1 MANAHRPLIVDL
13 HIPYCIR
20 PEKYQSHFGAV
31 GTNEEKNAYLHA
43 LKREVLSWEG
53 EMDGYEVQAIRLS
66 GGSATVMHPDLL
78 GDVLATVRERL
89 PVARGAEV
97 SFDAL
102 PNTIGTPSLT
112 GIAAGRP
119 NRVELMMRSEDD
131 AELAALDCSFRYE
144 HVQNAMLFLGKFHMN
159 NIGLTVNYGI
169 PGQTEVS
176 WHNTLHACVIMH
188 PAHITVA
195 PLAVTDAPG
204 MPDEDTRFAL
214 YAHACAYLAEN
225 GYVQYGAGQFCLPH
239 HEYLCEALAMDGAD
253 VVGMGVG
260 AVSAF
265 DGYVTRN
272 TNNLRLYV
280 RNAGDAEKL
289 TAQACALDGA
299 AQMRRFAAGRLRAVR
314 GLDTAAFEARFGA
327 PVPQA
332 LLESLTALG
341 GEGLLT
347 QTQSGFVP
355 TARGLF
361 AAETVQAAVLG

>member
-1 MANAHRPLIVDL
+1 M
-13 HIPYCIR
+13 
-20 PEKYQSHFGAV
+20 
-31 GTNEEKNAYLHA
+31 T
-43 LKREVLSWEG
+43 
-53 EMDGYEVQAIRLS
+53 
-66 GGSATVMHPDLL
+66 
-78 GDVLATVRERL
+78 
-89 PVARGAEV
+89 
-97 SFDAL
+97 
-102 PNTIGTPSLT
+102 
-112 GIAAGRP
+112 
-119 NRVELMMRSEDD
+119 
-131 AELAALDCSFRYE
+131 
-144 HVQNAMLFLGKFHMN
+144 